1 MLFEVVKAM
10 RICFGVLTDEGLH
23 SVVYNHFGSA
33 PAFVIV
39 DTEENRLITVQNRA
53 THHPEGSCTPIEA
66 LIKVQIDAVVV
77 GAIGVGAIIKFN
89 SEEIEVYRSAK
100 ATVKENLDLLI
111 AGKLKKLTLDH
122 ACSGGRS
129 GCSYR

>member
-1 MLFEVVKAM
+1 M
-10 RICFGVLTDEGLH
+10 RICFAVVKEDGLQ
-23 SVVYNHFGSA
+23 SLVYNHYGSA

-39 DTEENRLITVQNRA
+39 DTEGNRLTTVQNRA

-66 LIKVQIDAVVV
+66 LIKMQIEAVVV
-77 GAIGVGAIIKFN
+77 GAIGVGAIIKFS

-100 ATVKENLDLLI
+100 TTVKENLDLLI
-111 AGKLKKLTLDH
+111 AGRLKKLTLDH